1 MKIIKNNANLNDM
14 IDEEKEKS
22 KFPIKAKCENCSS
35 EIELEES
42 DLGVGEFGLY
52 KFTCPCCG
60 KESYLDNGITLTK
73 DNVRFPQHYF
83 NYSGGINVK
92 DDEINRL
99 VKVCI
104 QYLRDNKDKYNTHA
118 EIGNSFINVT
128 RYDGDETY
136 DIQVAKDYYSTEI
149 PFEKEDFEEED
160 C

>member
-83 NYSGGINVK
+83 NYSDGRNVE
-92 DDEINRL
+92 DDEINRM

-104 QYLRDNKDKYNTHA
+104 QSLKNNKNKYNTYMQM
-118 EIGNSFINVT
+118 GNSFVNVT
-128 RYDGDETY
+128 RYDGEKNY
-136 DIQVAKDYYSTEI
+136 EVQVTKNYYSTEI
-149 PFEKEDFEEED
+149 PFDEEDEED